1 MYIPI
6 QHDIQGIL
14 CGQVITSGYRFLNV
28 IDQKAAGWERYTI
41 SSFGS
46 ARVGQEGAMLAEDHN
61 LDPEVV
67 LDFALN

>member
-14 CGQVITSGYRFLNV
+14 CGQVITSTYRFLNI
-28 IDQKAAGWERYTI
+28 IDNKTCGWERYTI

-46 ARVGQEGAMLAEDHN
+46 ARVGQEMAMLAEDHV
-61 LDPEVV
+61 LESEVL
-67 LDFALN
+67 LDFSME